1 MAAFR
6 QGLRETG
13 YVEGQNVAIEYRW
26 AEGRYDRLPDLVA
39 DLVHSRVD
47 VIATSGGDT
56 VAAAAKGAT
65 LTLPI
70 IFTSGGDPVAR
81 GFVASLARPGGNMT
95 GVALLVVELV
105 PKRLELVLELVPN
118 ATGIGALIN
127 PKNSNAGR
135 NLTALQDAAREKGV
149 QLHIVEASAEADF
162 EKAFASLASLQAGA
176 LVVGADPFFNARRS
190 QIVALAAQHSLP
202 TIYEWREFVDAGGLI
217 SYGPSL
223 AGVYRQ
229 IGTYVGRILD
239 GKKPADLPVEQP
251 TKFELVINLN
261 TAKALG
267 LTIPQI
273 ILARADELIE

>member
-1 MAAFR
+1 MNDWESAQPLRRRGDRMRRREFITLIAGSAFASFVAAFR
-6 QGLRETG
+6 QRLRETG

-65 LTLPI
+65 LTIPI

-127 PKNSNAGR
+127 PKNSNAER

-176 LVVGADPFFNARRS
+176 LVVGADPVLQCPPLSNCRAGRATFLADDLRVARVR
-190 QIVALAAQHSLP
+190 
-202 TIYEWREFVDAGGLI
+202 
-217 SYGPSL
+217 
-223 AGVYRQ
+223 
-229 IGTYVGRILD
+229 
-239 GKKPADLPVEQP
+239 
-251 TKFELVINLN
+251 
-261 TAKALG
+261 
-267 LTIPQI
+267 
-273 ILARADELIE
+273 